1 MKKIVFT
8 GPESSGKSTLA
19 KKAQAIFGG
28 ELVLEYAREYLNNL
42 DRKYTQHDLLLIAKK
57 QVETQDKAILSGSK
71 LVFLDTDLLTLKI
84 WSEYKYGSCDSWI
97 INKLKTQKDFIYILC
112 KPDFDWEKDDLRE
125 NPNDQDELY
134 NIYIKELENYGFYYI
149 EVEDS
154 VEKRIE
160 KLKKIVT

>member
-1 MKKIVFT
+1 MKKIIFT

>member
-1 MKKIVFT
+1 MKKIIFT

-57 QVETQDKAILSGSK
+57 QVETQDKATLSGSK